1 MEFLYE
7 LGLFATQTLLIVLGI
22 IAIILVIAA
31 SAGQKNKGADEG
43 FIEVRSIN
51 DRFDRYTAAIRELS
65 DTEEL
70 AKERTKLDKKAEKER
85 AKADKARAKDVIKA
99 AEKTSDIKSE
109 RPRTFVLSFEGDMMA
124 SQVEALREEISAV
137 LPNAQAC
144 DEILLRLESPGGVV
158 HGYGL
163 AASQLSRVKDA
174 GVTLVI
180 AVDKVAASGGYM
192 MACVGDRILAAPF
205 AVLGSI
211 GVVAQMPNFHR
222 LLKKNDV
229 DIEQFTAGE
238 FKRTITMF
246 AENTDKGRRKFE
258 SELEETHDLFKQF
271 VSDNRQGIDIDKIST
286 GEIWY
291 GQQAIDVGLADE
303 ISTSDGYLQRMAK
316 DRDLIEVR
324 YKRKQKWV
332 EKMGFA
338 AEAAADRLLLRIWK
352 RVNDTR
358 FL

>member
-22 IAIILVIAA
+22 IAIILVIVS

-70 AKERTKLDKKAEKER
+70 AKERAKLDKKAEKER
-85 AKADKARAKDVIKA
+85 VKADKARAKDVIKA
-99 AEKTSDIKSE
+99 AEKTGDITSE

-144 DEILLRLESPGGVV
+144 DEVLLRLESPGGVV

-174 GVTLVI
+174 GVKLVI

-258 SELEETHDLFKQF
+258 SQLEETHDLFKEF
-271 VSDNRQGIDIDKIST
+271 VSDNRQGIDIEKIST

-338 AEAAADRLLLRIWK
+338 AESAADRLLLRIWK

>member
-7 LGLFATQTLLIVLGI
+7 LGLFAAQTLLIVLGI
-22 IAIILVIAA
+22 VAIIMVIAA
-31 SAGQKNKGADEG
+31 NAGQKSKGTDEG

-51 DRFDRYTAAIRELS
+51 DRFDGYTAAIRELS
-65 DTEEL
+65 DTDEV
-70 AKERTKLDKKAEKER
+70 AKARAKLDKKAEKER
-85 AKADKARAKDVIKA
+85 AKADKARAKEVGKA
-99 AEKTSDIKSE
+99 ADSASDIASE

-137 LPNAQAC
+137 LPNAQAG
-144 DEILLRLESPGGVV
+144 DEVLLRLESPGGVV

-163 AASQLSRVKDA
+163 AASQLSRIREA

-229 DIEQFTAGE
+229 DVEQFTAGE

-258 SELEETHDLFKQF
+258 SELEDTHGLFKQF
-271 VSDNRQGIDIDKIST
+271 VSDNRQGIDIEKIST
-286 GEIWY
+286 GEVWY
-291 GQQAIDVGLADE
+291 GQQAIDVGLIDE
-303 ISTSDGYLQRMAK
+303 ISTSDGYLQRLAK

-324 YKRKQKWV
+324 YKRKQKLA

-338 AEAAADRLLLRIWK
+338 AEAAADRLFLRLWK
-352 RVNDTR
+352 RVNETR

>member
-31 SAGQKNKGADEG
+31 SAGQKSKGADEG

-51 DRFDRYTAAIRELS
+51 DRFDRYTAAIRKLS

-70 AKERTKLDKKAEKER
+70 AKERAKLDKKAEKER
-85 AKADKARAKDVIKA
+85 VKADKARAKDVIKA
-99 AEKTSDIKSE
+99 AEKTSDITSE

-144 DEILLRLESPGGVV
+144 DEVLLRLESPGGVV

-338 AEAAADRLLLRIWK
+338 AEVAADRLLLQIWK

>member
-7 LGLFATQTLLIVLGI
+7 LGLFAAQTLLIVLGI
-22 IAIILVIAA
+22 IAIILVMAA
-31 SAGQKNKGADEG
+31 SAGQNRKGADDG

-51 DRFDRYTAAIRELS
+51 DRFDRYTGAIRALS

-70 AKERTKLDKKAEKER
+70 AKERAKLDKKVEKER
-85 AKADKARAKDVIKA
+85 AKAEKARAKDAIRA
-99 AEKTSDIKSE
+99 AEKTSDIASE

-137 LPNAQAC
+137 LPNAQAG
-144 DEILLRLESPGGVV
+144 DEVLLRLESPGGVV

-229 DIEQFTAGE
+229 DVEQFTAGE

-258 SELEETHDLFKQF
+258 SELEETHGLFKQS
-271 VSDNRQGIDIDKIST
+271 VSDNRQSMDIDKIST

-291 GQQAIDVGLADE
+291 GQQAIDVGLIDE

-316 DRDLIEVR
+316 DRDLLEVR
-324 YKRKQKWV
+324 YKRKQKLV

-338 AEAAADRLLLRIWK
+338 AEAAADRLLLRLWK
-352 RVNDTR
+352 RVNDTG

>member
-7 LGLFATQTLLIVLGI
+7 LGLFAAQTLLIVAAI
-22 IAIILVIAA
+22 IAVIMVVAA
-31 SAGQKNKGADEG
+31 SAGQKSKGTDEG

-51 DRFDRYTAAIRELS
+51 DRFDGYTAAIRELS

-70 AKERTKLDKKAEKER
+70 AKARAKLDKKAEKER
-85 AKADKARAKDVIKA
+85 SKADKARAKEVSKSADETTA
-99 AEKTSDIKSE
+99 IKSE

-137 LPNAQAC
+137 LPNVQAG
-144 DEILLRLESPGGVV
+144 DEVLLKLESPGGVV

-163 AASQLSRVKDA
+163 AASQLSRVREA

-229 DIEQFTAGE
+229 DVEQFTAGE

-258 SELEETHDLFKQF
+258 SELEDTHGLFKQF
-271 VSDNRQGIDIDKIST
+271 VSDNRQGVDIDRIST
-286 GEIWY
+286 GEVWY
-291 GQQAIDVGLADE
+291 GQQAIDVGLIDE
-303 ISTSDGYLQRMAK
+303 ISTSDGYLQRMST

-324 YKRKQKWV
+324 YRRKQKLA

-338 AEAAADRLLLRIWK
+338 VEATADRLFLRLWK

>member
-7 LGLFATQTLLIVLGI
+7 LGLFAAQTLLIV
-22 IAIILVIAA
+22 IAVIAVIMVIAA
-31 SAGQKNKGADEG
+31 SAGQKNKGTEEG
-43 FIEVRSIN
+43 YIEVKSIN
-51 DRFDRYTAAIRELS
+51 ERFDGYTSAIRELS
-65 DTEEL
+65 DTEAI
-70 AKERTKLDKKAEKER
+70 AKARAKLDKKTQKEKSKAEKVR
-85 AKADKARAKDVIKA
+85 AKEVARAADETGIG
-99 AEKTSDIKSE
+99 SE

-137 LPNAQAC
+137 LPNAEAG
-144 DEILLRLESPGGVV
+144 DEVLLRLESPGGVV

-163 AASQLSRVKDA
+163 AASQLSRIKEA
-174 GVTLVI
+174 GVTLII
-180 AVDKVAASGGYM
+180 AVDKIAASGGYM

-229 DIEQFTAGE
+229 DVEQFTAGE

-258 SELEETHDLFKQF
+258 SELEDTHGLFKQF
-271 VSDNRQGIDIDKIST
+271 VSDNRHGIDIEKIST
-286 GEIWY
+286 GEVWY
-291 GQQAIDVGLADE
+291 GQQAIDVGLIDE
-303 ISTSDGYLQRMAK
+303 ISTSDGYLQRSAK

-324 YKRKQKWV
+324 YKRKQKLA

-338 AEAAADRLLLRIWK
+338 AEATADRLFLRLWK
-352 RVNDTR
+352 RVNDAR

>member
-7 LGLFATQTLLIVLGI
+7 LGLFAAQTLLIVLGI

-31 SAGQKNKGADEG
+31 SAGQKSKGADEG

-70 AKERTKLDKKAEKER
+70 AKERAKLDKKAEKER
-85 AKADKARAKDVIKA
+85 VKADKARAKDAIEA
-99 AEKTSDIKSE
+99 AEKSSDIASG

-137 LPNAQAC
+137 LPNAQAG
-144 DEILLRLESPGGVV
+144 DEVLLRLESPGGVV

-271 VSDNRQGIDIDKIST
+271 VSDNRQGMDIDKIST

-291 GQQAIDVGLADE
+291 GQQAIDVGLIDE
-303 ISTSDGYLQRMAK
+303 ISTSDGYLQRMTK

-324 YKRKQKWV
+324 YKRKQKLL

-338 AEAAADRLLLRIWK
+338 AEAAADRLLLRVWK